1 MRVSSFQS
9 EDEKNAYYDK
19 CKADN
24 CDEFTLLNN
33 ILPKYKGCFKDDSK
47 DRDFLHLVG
56 DNLDVKKCFDKAKKE
71 GYKYV
76 GL

>member
-1 MRVSSFQS
+1 LRVSSFES
-9 EDEKNAYYDK
+9 EDEKNAYFDK
-19 CKADN
+19 CTDDN
-24 CDEFTLLNN
+24 CDYDTLMAN

-56 DNLDVKKCFDKAKKE
+56 DNLDVKTCFDKAKKE
-71 GYKYV
+71 GYNYV